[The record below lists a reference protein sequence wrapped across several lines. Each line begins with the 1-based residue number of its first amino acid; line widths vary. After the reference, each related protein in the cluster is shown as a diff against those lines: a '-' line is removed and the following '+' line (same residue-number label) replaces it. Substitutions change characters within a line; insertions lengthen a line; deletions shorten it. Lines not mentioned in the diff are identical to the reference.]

1 MHPKSADE
9 RAPLRRGRENPLA
22 AELESSEK
30 TVVVHPPRG
39 PQDRRSRGGI
49 VRSIRTFAILSAVGA
64 LVTAIALP
72 AFASSV
78 PAAAHGGTTAQQ
90 LAAGNAQSIVVASAA
105 TAAPGARSGFTATT
119 PQEIAQKK
127 ADAAAAAAAAKAA
140 DEAAAV
146 RPSTA
151 SARTSMAAIAQPG
164 QVIYPMAN
172 GSYTLT
178 DGYGAAR
185 DGGRIHTGQDFAAPI
200 GTPIYAAADGC
211 VTISQSGYGGY
222 GETVVIAHPALSGA
236 GAISTLYG
244 HMNYGGR
251 AVQAGQCVTA
261 GQYLGEVGNTG
272 WVSGSCLHFEV
283 QVNGTPIDPLSW
295 LQVNVR

>member
-1 MHPKSADE
+1 M
-9 RAPLRRGRENPLA
+9 A
-22 AELESSEK
+22 AELETSEK
-30 TVVVHPPRG
+30 TVAVRPARAARKPR
-39 PQDRRSRGGI
+39 PRGGI
-49 VRSIRTFAILSAVGA
+49 VRSMRTVAILSAVGA

-72 AFASSV
+72 AFASGA
-78 PAAAHGGTTAQQ
+78 PAAHPGATTQQQ
-90 LAAGNAQSIVVASAA
+90 LAAGHAQSIVVASEA
-105 TAAPGARSGFTATT
+105 TTATGTRSAFTATT

-127 ADAAAAAAAAKAA
+127 ADEAAAAAAAAKAA
-140 DEAAAV
+140 DEAAGA
-146 RPSTA
+146 RPATTSV
-151 SARTSMAAIAQPG
+151 RTSMAAIAQPG

-178 DGYGAAR
+178 DGYGAPR

-211 VTISQSGYGGY
+211 VTISQSNYGGY
-222 GETVVIAHPALSGA
+222 GETIVIAHPALSGA
-236 GAISTLYG
+236 NAISTLYG
-244 HMNYGGR
+244 HMNYGAR

-261 GQYLGEVGNTG
+261 GQYLGDVGNTG